1 MSFQTPILLITFNR
15 PDHTRQVFDAIKKQR
30 PAHLF
35 VFQDGARAG
44 NERDAVNCPAVRAIV
59 DESID
64 WTCDFHTFYSEKN
77 LGCGKGPA
85 TAISWFFD
93 NIEQGIIFEDDCLP
107 HPDFFEYCEILLEK
121 YKNDERIA
129 FIGGSSF
136 QNPNKTYKES
146 YYFSSGFY
154 GTWGWATWKRSW
166 LDFDYYLETMDEK
179 RMNKFIKKYFKEV
192 RERVFLKDIFSVVK
206 ENRLN
211 ETCWDYQFYF
221 SEWEKNKLAI
231 IPYVNLITNIG
242 YDEMGTHTFSNDHPA
257 AKLTTNSILPLKH
270 AKLIKL
276 NTNADFYV
284 FKNYTLSYE
293 YGWSGFKRIPY
304 RMNKRIKSLF
314 GVKGSWIPK
323 NKKR

>member
-1 MSFQTPILLITFNR
+1 MFKTPILLIAFNR

-85 TAISWFFD
+85 TGISWFFEHV
-93 NIEQGIIFEDDCLP
+93 EQGIIFEDDAVP
-107 HPDFFEYCEILLEK
+107 APDFFGYAEELLER
-121 YKNDERIA
+121 YKNEDSIKV
-129 FIGGSSF
+129 IGSMHLDGKQYGKGS
-136 QNPNKTYKES
+136 YH
-146 YYFSSGFY
+146 FSMTNRSLCA
-154 GTWGWATWKRSW
+154 WATWKRSW
-166 LDFDYYLETMDEK
+166 LTFDYYMKNITVKDVKRAFRHYHATFRETEYWCDRLEEIHTDRLGESSWDMQFI
-179 RMNKFIKKYFKEV
+179 MSIWLNKGIG
-192 RERVFLKDIFSVVK
+192 IFP
-206 ENRLN
+206 N
-211 ETCWDYQFYF
+211 
-221 SEWEKNKLAI
+221 
-231 IPYVNLITNIG
+231 VNLSSNIG
-242 YDEMGTHTFSNDHPA
+242 FDSEGTHTLSSQSA
-257 AKLTTNSILPLKH
+257 AANLKVDSILPLIHPSKIKICRKADLNYH
-270 AKLIKL
+270 KLY
-276 NTNADFYV
+276 FQPM
-284 FKNYTLSYE
+284 E
-293 YGWSGFKRIPY
+293 YGLQGFKRWPY